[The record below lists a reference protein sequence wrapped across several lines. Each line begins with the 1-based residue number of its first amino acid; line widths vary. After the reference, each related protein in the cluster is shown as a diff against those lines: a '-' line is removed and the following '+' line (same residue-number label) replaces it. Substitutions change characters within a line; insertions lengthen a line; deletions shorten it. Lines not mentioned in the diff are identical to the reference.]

1 MNISHIKQT
10 MKDSM
15 LSALVYVFR
24 VVPVKQ
30 NKVLFISY
38 YGNYYN
44 DNPMMISQQLEGN
57 RAVDCVWALQD
68 HAECPPHI
76 RRVRIASLRYIYEL
90 ATAKVWVDN
99 CRKNIWTRKRKGQ
112 YYIQTWHGNLGNKRT
127 EGAAEDTL
135 SSDYILRAKH
145 DAKMID
151 LMISGSDFFTNL
163 IRKYFWYKGEILEC
177 GTPRLDS
184 FFHTSEE
191 SLMQIREKLGIP
203 SECRIVLYAPTFRA
217 DLQMNCYKMEFER
230 VLQTLEEKT
239 GDQWVML
246 VRLHPNVADKA
257 DYIQYSSRIINA
269 TLYPDLYDLIPLSD
283 VVISDYSS
291 LTFEAGLLMKPVF
304 LFALD
309 LDEYIHERGFYIDI
323 REQPYILAQS
333 NDELVEKIKAFS
345 RGEYEDE
352 LNAFNQS
359 LGIRENGDAAK
370 KIVERI
376 MSVIQQPKH
385 EVV

>member
-10 MKDSM
+10 MKDYM
-15 LSALVYVFR
+15 LSVLMYVFR

-57 RAVDCVWALQD
+57 QTVDCVWALQD
-68 HAECPPHI
+68 HAACPPGV

-135 SSDYILRAKH
+135 TPDYLVRSKR
-145 DAKMID
+145 DAEMID

-184 FFHTSEE
+184 FFHTSGE
-191 SLMQIREKLGIP
+191 SMMRIREKLGIP
-203 SECRIVLYAPTFRA
+203 SECRVALYAPTFRI
-217 DLQMNCYKMEFER
+217 DLRMDCYKLDFER

-239 GDQWVML
+239 GDPWVML
-246 VRLHPNVADKA
+246 VRLHPNVAEKA
-257 DYIQYSSRIINA
+257 DYIQYSPRIINA
-269 TLYPDLYDLIPLSD
+269 TIYPDLYDLIPLSD
-283 VVISDYSS
+283 IVISDYSS

-309 LDEYIHERGFYIDI
+309 LENYISERGFYIDI

-333 NDELVEKIKAFS
+333 NDELVEKIRSFS
-345 RGEYEDE
+345 REKYEDE
-352 LNAFNQS
+352 LKAFNQS
-359 LGIRENGDAAK
+359 LGIRETGDAAK
-370 KIVERI
+370 RIAERI
-376 MSVIQQPKH
+376 MSVIKSA
-385 EVV
+385 